1 MILKCLA
8 LQKFE
13 RFLKE
18 VALLESEALL
28 EEVWA
33 FWRKCVSVQMNNEI
47 LLLTT
52 WESVFC

>member
-8 LQKFE
+8 LEKFA

-28 EEVWA
+28 EPVWA

-52 WESVFC
+52 